1 MNSITVAVTV
11 AKYYLNPKMWAVKD
25 LSVYLSKD
33 KIRRWSVRAP
43 LILYTD
49 HRKAVAYAMK
59 RAQMLEVIYVS
70 DIKDRDWL
78 TTADINRLYLYGQL
92 TY

>member
-1 MNSITVAVTV
+1 MNSITVAVSV
-11 AKYYLNPKMWAVKD
+11 SKWYLNPKMWAVKD

-49 HRKAVAYAMK
+49 RKKALDYAMR
-59 RAQMLEVIYVS
+59 RAQKLEVIYVS
-70 DIKDRDWL
+70 AIKDRQRL
-78 TTADINRLYLYGQL
+78 TLGDIARLQ
-92 TY
+92 TYKLLDL